1 MNELEE
7 MTVPLMKHMKDVT
20 DSYQSGYDKALEDI
34 QRLFAKD
41 LYQLFNSETVINI
54 DPQFPLAMPVEITNE
69 LC

>member
-7 MTVPLMKHMKDVT
+7 MTVPLMKSMKDIT
-20 DSYQSGYDKALEDI
+20 DAYQSGYDKALEDI

-54 DPQFPLAMPVEITNE
+54 DPQFPLAMPVETTNE